1 MQEGVALIQG
11 RHQIIMADHEE
22 LRGAEQNLNQ
32 LLMIKAY
39 LGGVQAVQE
48 TLEAAN
54 CRSKLCQWVLETC
67 GPEKMVPVAHLLAE
81 AIEPDAIYSKAP
93 IDVRNNRLWALR
105 VGTLP
110 VPEV

>member
-1 MQEGVALIQG
+1 
-11 RHQIIMADHEE
+11 MASHEE
-22 LRGAEQNLNQ
+22 LRGAEQDLNQ

-39 LGGVQAVQE
+39 LGGVQAVLE

-54 CRSKLCQWVLETC
+54 CRSKLFQWVLETC
-67 GPEKMVPVAHLLAE
+67 RPQKTAPVAHLLAE

-93 IDVRNNRLWALR
+93 IDVRNNRLWALK
-105 VGTLP
+105 VCAYP

>member
-1 MQEGVALIQG
+1 
-11 RHQIIMADHEE
+11 MADHEE

-105 VGTLP
+105 VSTLP